1 MKKTVKLLCL
11 ATAMMIGTGGAAKAE
26 GFKIGADVV
35 SSYIWRG
42 IEVDNAIN
50 VQPALSYTFPG
61 MGVVAGFWGSYGL
74 TDHDGNPRYQEID
87 YFLTVP
93 VGNASVTIT
102 NYFNPNAG
110 DTFDFDE
117 SGPNTVEL
125 SLGYSYKNLSLLGA
139 IFVAG
144 NDYDNA
150 KYFEA
155 GYKFYDK
162 DGFSAKATVGA
173 GDEGYYGDGGDG
185 TENNF
190 ALVNTGISVSKDRFT
205 VSYIFN
211 PDTEKSHLVF
221 MASF

>member
-11 ATAMMIGTGGAAKAE
+11 AAALTVGTGSAAQAE

-42 IEVDNAIN
+42 YEVDNAVN

-61 MGVVAGFWGSYGL
+61 IGIVVGFWGSYGVIENEGE
-74 TDHDGNPRYQEID
+74 DRYKEID
-87 YFLTVP
+87 TYLTIP
-93 VGNASVTIT
+93 IGNASLTVT
-102 NYFNPNAG
+102 NYYNPNAG

-117 SGPNTVEL
+117 FGPNTVEL

-155 GYKFYDK
+155 GYKCYDK
-162 DGFSAKATVGA
+162 DGYSAKAFVGA
-173 GDEGYYGDGGDG
+173 GNEGYYGDGGEAG
-185 TENNF
+185 ENNI
-190 ALVNTGISVSKDRFT
+190 AVVNTGLTVSKERFS
-205 VSYIFN
+205 VSYIYN
-211 PDTEKSHLVF
+211 PDQEASHLVF